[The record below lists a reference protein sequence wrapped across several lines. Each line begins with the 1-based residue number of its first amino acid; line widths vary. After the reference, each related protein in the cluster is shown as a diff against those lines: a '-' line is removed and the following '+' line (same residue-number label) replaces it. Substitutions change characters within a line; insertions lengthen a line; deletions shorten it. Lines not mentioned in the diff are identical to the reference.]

1 MILWFLLQ
9 RIGDLDFCSATTLS
23 RHSFSPLHVLI
34 LKWLVINDIINFG
47 AIIAPLP
54 FGDDVIYEQP
64 QIYKWRIT
72 TDNDHS
78 CSF

>member
-1 MILWFLLQ
+1 MTGDSLVSAAKNWRPRFL
-9 RIGDLDFCSATTLS
+9 FWHKLS

-47 AIIAPLP
+47 GIIAPLP

-64 QIYKWRIT
+64 QIYKWRIS
-72 TDNDHS
+72 N
-78 CSF
+78 